1 MNAQQA
7 TCRRPE
13 ASAPDLPVFHNYH
26 EYKKQSED
34 TVDKVKVGVI
44 GCGRI
49 SGIYLKNCSQTF
61 VNTEVTA
68 CADVVLELAK
78 ARAEEFQIER
88 ACTVEELLADPAIE
102 IVVNL
107 TVPTAHAE
115 VNRRILQ
122 AGKHVYTE
130 KPFALTASD
139 ADSVLELAQKQGLRV
154 GCAPDTFLGA
164 ILQTCRKLIDEGTIG
179 IPYAA
184 SGLVLMGGP
193 YEAMAPNFQSYF
205 QLGWDPLFDMAP
217 YYLTALV
224 NLLGSVRK
232 VAGFTNQVHRTFTIA
247 NPQSP
252 HYGKTVPVEAPL
264 NTAATLEFASGAVAT
279 LQAAKESFGYTP
291 RLEIYGTEGIL
302 YANDPNMFGG
312 TIRILPRNGTLYEV
326 PYSHGYSENSRG
338 IGIAD
343 MAYAL
348 RSGRPHRANGELAR
362 HVLDITL
369 GIFES
374 ARTERHVTLSTSC
387 DRPAPLPLG
396 LPHGELDG

>member
-1 MNAQQA
+1 M
-7 TCRRPE
+7 
-13 ASAPDLPVFHNYH
+13 
-26 EYKKQSED
+26 
-34 TVDKVKVGVI
+34 DKVKVGVI

-49 SGIYLKNCSQTF
+49 SGIYLQNCAQRF
-61 VNTEVTA
+61 AATEVVA
-68 CADVVLELAK
+68 CADVVPALAQ
-78 ARAEEFQIER
+78 ARAAEFQIAR

-102 IVVNL
+102 LVVDL
-107 TVPTAHAE
+107 TIPTAHAA
-115 VNRRILQ
+115 VNHAILQ
-122 AGKHVYTE
+122 AGKHLYTE
-130 KPFALTASD
+130 KPFALTAAD
-139 ADSVLELAQKQGLRV
+139 ADSVLDLANTKGLRV
-154 GCAPDTFLGA
+154 GSAPDTFLGA
-164 ILQTCRKLIDEGTIG
+164 GLQTCRKLIDEGAIG

-184 SGLVLMGGP
+184 SGLILMRGP
-193 YEAMAPNFQSYF
+193 YDALQTNAQSYL

-224 NLLGSVRK
+224 TLLGPVQR
-232 VAGFTNQVHRTFTIA
+232 VAGFTNQVHRTITIN

-252 HYGKTVPVEAPL
+252 HYGTTFPVEAPL

-312 TIRILPRNGTLYEV
+312 TIRILPQEGASYEV

-338 IGIAD
+338 LGIAD

-348 RSGRPHRANGELAR
+348 RSGRPHRASGALAR

-369 GIFES
+369 GVFEA
-374 ARTERHVTLSTSC
+374 ARTERYMTMTTRC
-387 DRPAPLPLG
+387 ERPAPLPLG
-396 LPHGELDG
+396 LTNGELDE